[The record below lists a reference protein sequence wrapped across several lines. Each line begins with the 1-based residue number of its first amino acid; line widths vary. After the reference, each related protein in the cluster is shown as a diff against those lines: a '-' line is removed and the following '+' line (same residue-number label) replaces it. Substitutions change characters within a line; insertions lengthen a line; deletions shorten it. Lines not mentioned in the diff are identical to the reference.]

1 MPWSPVGLLE
11 RLRRPQQLG
20 SDMLV
25 DAEYDEKQDVAI
37 ISPDDAMDEAEQEPE
52 PRADDFEA
60 MKKRYMPELPDLDTE
75 AEAAHTWEIKEWRNM
90 ARREHGPVFKCA
102 DHPWRILFF
111 PYGNNTDHASFY
123 LEQGFDDSKPPEDWY
138 ACVQFMLVLWNPND
152 PSIYVQHSATHRF
165 TGDEGDWGFTRFAE
179 LRKLFQTPWE
189 DRDRP
194 LVENNSANVTAYVRV
209 IKDPT
214 GVLWHNFVN
223 YDSKKETGMVG
234 LKNQGAT
241 CYLNSL
247 LQSLYFTNAF
257 RKAVY
262 QIPTENEA
270 ERSNSAYALQRL
282 FYQLQT
288 SNVAVSTNELTAS
301 FGWDSRQI
309 FEQQDVQEL
318 SRILMERMEEKMK
331 GTEAENALPK
341 MFVGKMKTYISCINV
356 PYESSRIEDF
366 WDIQLNVSG
375 NKNLD
380 DSFKDY
386 IQVETM
392 DGENKYFA
400 EGYGLQD
407 AKKGVIFESFPDVL
421 HLQLKR
427 FEYDFNRDAM
437 MKVNDRYEFPEVWD
451 AAPYL
456 SESADKSEPYL
467 YHLHGVLVHSGD
479 LNAGHYYAFL
489 KPTKDS
495 PYFKFD
501 DDRVTRATVKEA
513 LEENFGGDYTNLVNG
528 NAQQRNPYT
537 RTWST
542 KRSMSAYMLV
552 YIRESRLD
560 QVLPSDEEVQPPT
573 HLAQKFA
580 EERAAFERKKKEREE
595 MHLYLHVSVATEKN
609 FTSHQG
615 FDVAPWSKD
624 VEGDASPKTYKVL
637 RTMTIADF
645 TSMVAQ
651 DIGAEA
657 KLLRPWAMVNRQN
670 GTVRPDAVITFPDM
684 TVEEA
689 ATKFGTKSG
698 NFKVWMEETKE
709 TDAEGKPVFGD
720 AHVDLHGVANNR
732 PIMLY
737 LKYFDPDEQTLFG
750 IGTFYAAWQDK
761 VMDLSPQILKLVDL
775 PAGTNLKLFE
785 EIKSNMIEQMKPKV
799 TLASSE
805 IQDGDIIT
813 VQKSLSE
820 KEAAAISSTGRYTDV
835 REFYDY
841 LLNRVHVHLA
851 QKGQDKDNDTSF
863 YMWLSKKM
871 TYDQFA
877 AKVGEHLKVDPTHI
891 RFSTVNISTGK
902 PKLPIKRTANM
913 TLSQILYPS
922 TYPTYGNPH
931 NQRVDA
937 LYYEILEY
945 SLSEMDQM
953 KSFRV
958 SWLPEGVIKEEQYDI
973 LVAKNGTMDDLIKG
987 LQKKAGFDDATA
999 AKVRLYDGSSNRFKQ
1014 EIPREKGALSIHEFA
1029 TLYAEKI
1036 PEEESTIDSEAGDS
1050 IITCFHFDKEPSKPH
1065 GIPFVFA
1072 VKAGEAFKDTKE
1084 RLSKRTGIKGK
1095 QLEKIKFAIVV
1106 GSGGFP
1112 KAEYLGD
1119 DDILAEKISSHQ
1131 EDISLG
1137 LDHVNKARST
1147 WGKTDS
1153 IFIK

>member
-1 MPWSPVGLLE
+1 MD
-11 RLRRPQQLG
+11 QLG

-25 DAEYDEKQDVAI
+25 DAEYEEKQDVAI
-37 ISPDDAMDEAEQEPE
+37 ISPDDAMDEAEQEPK

-60 MKKRYMPELPDLDTE
+60 MKKHYLAELPDLETE

-102 DHPWRILFF
+102 GHPWRILFF

-123 LEQGFDDSKPPEDWY
+123 LEQGFEDKAPEDWY

-152 PSIYVQHSATHRF
+152 PTVNIQHSATHRF
-165 TGDEGDWGFTRFAE
+165 TADEGDWGFTRFAE
-179 LRKLFQTPWE
+179 LRKLFQAPWE

-194 LVENNSANVTAYVRV
+194 LVENNCANVTAYVRV

-380 DSFKDY
+380 DSFQDY

-456 SESADKSEPYL
+456 SESADRSEPYL

-560 QVLPSDEEVQPPT
+560 SVLPGDQEVQPPV

-595 MHLYLHVSVATEKN
+595 MHLYMHLCVATEKN

-637 RTMTIADF
+637 RTMTVADF
-645 TSMVAQ
+645 TSLVAQ
-651 DIGAEA
+651 DVGVEP

-670 GTVRPDAVITFPDM
+670 GTVRPDALIGYPDM

-698 NFKVWMEETKE
+698 NFKIWMEQANE
-709 TDAEGKPVFGD
+709 TDAEGKAVFGD
-720 AHVDLHGVANNR
+720 VNVDLHGVANNR

-841 LLNRVHVHLA
+841 LLNRIHVHMA

-902 PKLPIKRTANM
+902 PKLPIKRTSNM
-913 TLSQILYPS
+913 TLSQILYPQA
-922 TYPTYGNPH
+922 YPSYGAPN
-931 NQRVDA
+931 NQRADA

-953 KSFRV
+953 KSFRI
-958 SWLPEGVIKEEQYDI
+958 SWLPEGVTKEEQYDI
-973 LVAKNGTMDDLIKG
+973 LVAKNGTMEDLIKG
-987 LQKKAGFDDATA
+987 LQKRASLDDATA

-1014 EIPREKGALSIHEFA
+1014 EIPRDKGALSIHDFA
-1029 TLYAEKI
+1029 TLYAEKL
-1036 PEEESTIDSEAGDS
+1036 PEEESTIDSEAGDTL
-1050 IITCFHFDKEPSKPH
+1050 IPCFHFDKEPTKPH
-1065 GIPFVFA
+1065 GIPFVFV
-1072 VKAGEAFKDTKE
+1072 VKAGEAFKDTRE

-1095 QLEKIKFAIVV
+1095 QLEKIKFAVVV

-1112 KAEYLGD
+1112 KAEYLED

-1131 EDISLG
+1131 EDVSLG

-1147 WGKTDS
+1147 WGKSDS